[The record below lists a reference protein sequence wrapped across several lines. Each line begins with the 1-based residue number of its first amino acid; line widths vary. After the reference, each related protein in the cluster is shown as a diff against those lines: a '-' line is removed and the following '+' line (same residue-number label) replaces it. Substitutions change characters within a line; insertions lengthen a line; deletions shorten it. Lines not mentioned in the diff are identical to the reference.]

1 MRGGRLG
8 GRQRLTVEI
17 WGIYGCVRACMCKV
31 KQIKNPAGGGKGV
44 ETVSAL
50 EIVAI
55 IILCIFGIC
64 FVMLWGQTVL
74 LIDKIIKIDKKEKPA
89 PKNEADL
96 KK

>member
-1 MRGGRLG
+1 M
-8 GRQRLTVEI
+8 
-17 WGIYGCVRACMCKV
+17 
-31 KQIKNPAGGGKGV
+31 
-44 ETVSAL
+44 SAL